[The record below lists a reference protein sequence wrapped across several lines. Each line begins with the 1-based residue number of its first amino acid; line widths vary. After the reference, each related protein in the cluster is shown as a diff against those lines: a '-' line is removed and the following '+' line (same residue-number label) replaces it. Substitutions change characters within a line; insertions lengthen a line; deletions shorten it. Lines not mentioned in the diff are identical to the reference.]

1 MTQRV
6 PAATKSA
13 PSLSLSRAA
22 QPIVQRQCACGQHST
37 AGAEC
42 EECRKRKGLLQRR
55 ALPASQS
62 EVAPAIVHEVL
73 RSPGATLDKPTRSLM
88 ESHFRHDFS
97 SVLVHN
103 NLRAAESAC
112 AVDAAAFTVGPH
124 VVFGTG
130 QYSPQT
136 LTGQALLAHELT
148 HVIQQGQAPAG
159 SSGNITIGPVND
171 RFEQEAD
178 RIQTAFLSLNPTRSA
193 SLARVNHAGK
203 SRRNSTQMQRSK
215 KGQIVGGILGGL
227 AVGAIGAGLGGAI
240 GGVPG
245 AIIGGILGAGLGAY
259 LGSRGGKVSVAG
271 GCKNFC
277 PSVDIE
283 AEAKKTEAKA
293 SNPCKDVGFTYQVA
307 GEVSTRRF
315 GTKIDLSAVTVNCD
329 ASNSDCGGWSSKG
342 VITIGKKVCNTG
354 ICGALASSIL
364 HEMVHDWAGWGPP
377 YDKKNVTVPGAA
389 HTSPD
394 YLDEW
399 AGRYVEK
406 VCFGYDPWGLP

>member
-1 MTQRV
+1 MTQRA

-103 NLRAAESAC
+103 NLSAAESAR

-148 HVIQQGQAPAG
+148 HVIQQGQSPAG
-159 SSGNITIGPVND
+159 GSGNITIGPVND

-193 SLARVNHAGK
+193 SLARVIHAGK
-203 SRRNSTQMQRSK
+203 SRRNPTQMQRSK

-227 AVGAIGAGLGGAI
+227 GVGAIGAGLGGAI

-271 GCKNFC
+271 ACKNFC